1 MEWGFKR
8 KPLKVF
14 EGEKRNKKKEKE
26 KEIKPANKQASL
38 IYTEKEHAIQTIH

>member
-26 KEIKPANKQASL
+26 KESQQTSKPA
-38 IYTEKEHAIQTIH
+38 

>member
-26 KEIKPANKQASL
+26 RKKESQQTSKPA
-38 IYTEKEHAIQTIH
+38 